1 MKKIRY
7 TVIFVLSII
16 ALGGCSSTPPL
27 DLDNQIWFG
36 TVTRPENDATF
47 ARLTFSQKGKN
58 VEGTLELGETPDTLI
73 PDSELIGVL
82 EGSSL
87 NMSTD
92 TRDTSIFGNFNR
104 DGTTFSGTLRF
115 TEEGEDDDF
124 TLTLTYQQEAA
135 SIQ

>member
-16 ALGGCSSTPPL
+16 ALGGCSSTPSL
-27 DLDNQIWFG
+27 NLNNEIWSG
-36 TVTRPENDATF
+36 TATGEGNPETF
-47 ARLTFSQKGKN
+47 VHMTFRQAGES
-58 VEGTLELGETPDTLI
+58 VSGTLELGETPDVLGY
-73 PDSELIGVL
+73 ELSGVL